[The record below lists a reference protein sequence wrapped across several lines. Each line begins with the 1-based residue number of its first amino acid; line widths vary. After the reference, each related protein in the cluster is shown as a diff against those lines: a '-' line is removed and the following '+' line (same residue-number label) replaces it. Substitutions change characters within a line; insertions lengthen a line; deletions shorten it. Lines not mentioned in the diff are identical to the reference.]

1 MGDFTKDID
10 ARCGTQNQWVA
21 VVITCCTIA
30 GTEMLMTIPLNALI
44 VYSLIKERHQKYK
57 SCFYK
62 LVLNIA
68 ICDLLTGLIADPMAV
83 NTFAK
88 EAIKKQISL
97 AEVYLI
103 HLSLFITD
111 AVALLTLSI
120 LSVERIIAITLPVKH
135 YKGVKKSTEKG
146 LLTSTWVL
154 GLALVSPYFKLG
166 FIRQLFVFS
175 TVNVVVTVLSLAV
188 TVLVYRY
195 KLKTTA
201 TTAVNGN
208 DSTIK
213 QQQQHQ
219 KSSNTP
225 LSSQFNNS
233 QRYSMADQISI
244 QGAVERASEPD
255 ARNKKEEVQEKIT
268 SKSPLPTTTV
278 KQNQKTQQK
287 ATRTF
292 ILMLIVFI
300 ATYLPTTFTMIYM
313 NVCTECDCLAIHIM
327 RDVSALSILS
337 SSLLRP
343 LNFILTLKHLRAS
356 VFQVFRKSQRRESR
370 VVQR

>member
-1 MGDFTKDID
+1 
-10 ARCGTQNQWVA
+10 
-21 VVITCCTIA
+21 
-30 GTEMLMTIPLNALI
+30 
-44 VYSLIKERHQKYK
+44 
-57 SCFYK
+57 
-62 LVLNIA
+62 
-68 ICDLLTGLIADPMAV
+68 MAV

-88 EAIKKQISL
+88 EAIKKQLSL

-120 LSVERIIAITLPVKH
+120 LSVERIVAITLPVKH

-146 LLTSTWVL
+146 LLISTWVL

-213 QQQQHQ
+213 QQKQHQ

-233 QRYSMADQISI
+233 QRYRWLI
-244 QGAVERASEPD
+244 
-255 ARNKKEEVQEKIT
+255 
-268 SKSPLPTTTV
+268 KSQYKVLLREL
-278 KQNQKTQQK
+278 QNQTQGTKKKKFRKRLPAK
-287 ATRTF
+287 ARYQQLQSSRTRKHNKR
-292 ILMLIVFI
+292 L
-300 ATYLPTTFTMIYM
+300 
-313 NVCTECDCLAIHIM
+313 LA
-327 RDVSALSILS
+327 LS
-337 SSLLRP
+337 SSC
-343 LNFILTLKHLRAS
+343 
-356 VFQVFRKSQRRESR
+356 
-370 VVQR
+370 